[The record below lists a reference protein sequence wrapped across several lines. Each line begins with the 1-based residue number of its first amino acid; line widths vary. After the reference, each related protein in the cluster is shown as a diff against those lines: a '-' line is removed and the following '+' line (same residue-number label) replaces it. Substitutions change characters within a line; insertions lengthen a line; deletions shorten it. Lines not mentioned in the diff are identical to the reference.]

1 MKCNNENHKDCNI
14 LKAIFIPPAII
25 AGILIFT
32 WVVMA
37 LWNAILPQVIG
48 VHTVTFW
55 QAMGMLVLSKILFG
69 GFGGGHNHHKHH
81 NHHTREMRKKWKQ
94 MTPEER
100 DAMKKEW
107 HNRCE
112 PLAKSDEL

>member
-1 MKCNNENHKDCNI
+1 
-14 LKAIFIPPAII
+14 
-25 AGILIFT
+25 
-32 WVVMA
+32 MA

-55 QAMGMLVLSKILFG
+55 QAMGILVLSKILFG
-69 GFGGGHNHHKHH
+69 GFGGGQSNSKRKKTQS
-81 NHHTREMRKKWKQ
+81 NEMRKKWKQ

-112 PLAKSDEL
+112 PVSKSDEFPS